1 MNLVT
6 SGDRGGGAAPAKVIM
21 VPNANPESAPI
32 DVFDDIR
39 KDTPIRRLDECRV
52 SSGKSP

>member
-39 KDTPIRRLDECRV
+39 KDTPIQRLDECRV
-52 SSGKSP
+52 SSG